1 MDIKNLISF
10 IRYGVD
16 SAKTREKMIL
26 GAVAIS
32 IFSMFACMDC
42 FIYDT
47 LTLVCAIIIFLLSI
61 AFIVILSIVARVL
74 NMQTRV
80 KCDAIITI
88 FTVAICSLTGT
99 VYFYMNE
106 IPYSFLLLTV
116 PFIFA
121 IISFLNSYVKVKKNK
136 YITKTN
142 NPNYL
147 NLAVFT
153 GIGAV
158 LGYVIMQRYYDQISE
173 FISMDILIGVLF
185 LMIAIIFAVMGAPSF
200 LKLYYLKEL
209 NATGINLD
217 V

>member
-1 MDIKNLISF
+1 MDIKNLIAF
-10 IRYGVD
+10 INYGID
-16 SAKTREKMIL
+16 SNKTREKMIL
-26 GAVAIS
+26 GAIAIS
-32 IFSMFACMDC
+32 IFSVFACLDC
-42 FIYDT
+42 FIYNT
-47 LTLVCAIIIFLLSI
+47 LTLVCVIMIFLLSI
-61 AFIVILSIVARVL
+61 TFIIVLSVISRLL
-74 NMQTRV
+74 NIQTRI

-136 YITKTN
+136 YITKIN

-153 GIGAV
+153 GIGV
-158 LGYVIMQRYYDQISE
+158 VFGYVIIERYYDQISK
-173 FISMDILIGVLF
+173 FISMDVLIGVLF
-185 LMIAIIFAVMGAPSF
+185 FLIAIIFAVMGAPSF
-200 LKLYYLKEL
+200 LKLYYLKAL
-209 NATGINLD
+209 NSMGINLD